1 MVPEFCIQHPGK
13 DDPTHAETHRYPFA
27 GIYCTCTVCM
37 FCISLVNVTVLY
49 TGKVN
54 PEVTLAVV
62 KVDFSGPVVDAKDHV
77 WLDLVD
83 RKHPDFTTVAD
94 LGAGENSPFMY
105 SSVLW

>member
-1 MVPEFCIQHPGK
+1 MCLCVCFVF
-13 DDPTHAETHRYPFA
+13 PF
-27 GIYCTCTVCM
+27 
-37 FCISLVNVTVLY
+37 NVTVLY

-94 LGAGENSPFMY
+94 LGAGANSPFMY
-105 SSVLW
+105 SAVLW

>member
-1 MVPEFCIQHPGK
+1 M
-13 DDPTHAETHRYPFA
+13 
-27 GIYCTCTVCM
+27 YCVFM
-37 FCISLVNVTVLY
+37 FCTFNANVLY

-62 KVDFSGPVVDAKDHV
+62 KVDFFGPVVDAKDHV

-83 RKHPDFTTVAD
+83 RKHLDFTTVAD

-105 SSVLW
+105 SAVLW